1 MPRFA
6 VAVPRVPSLRAG
18 LAWLGGLLL
27 AAAAVVASAQ
37 TPSLTLAT
45 SRSPLSLPIYLADAA
60 GFFAAEGL
68 NVKLLDCVGGH
79 RCLKLVLDG
88 QADAGTAGDTP
99 IVFNSF
105 QTNDFVV
112 IATLSST
119 VDDLKLYART
129 DARVSRARDLAG
141 RKVGAVVGAASQF
154 FLDSFL
160 MFHGVDPRSVQVVP
174 MQPEGMFEALQSRQ
188 VDAVAVWE
196 PYGYRIARGMKD
208 AVVAMPNV
216 GVYTATF
223 NLVAQRRMVGGRDA
237 DLVRLL
243 SALAKSEALI
253 RQDPERAKAVLR
265 ERLATDDDFV
275 RWVWPGIT
283 YRLSLDQTLLKTL
296 ESEARWAL
304 REGHVTGRSA
314 PNFLPFLH
322 RAPLLQVMPAAVGI
336 SR

>member
-1 MPRFA
+1 MPFFA
-6 VAVPRVPSLRAG
+6 AVRPRRLRA
-18 LAWLGGLLL
+18 LVAWLGGLMLI
-27 AAAAVVASAQ
+27 ATSMVATAQ
-37 TPSLTLAT
+37 APALTLAT

-60 GFFAAEGL
+60 GLFAAEGL
-68 NVKLLDCVGGH
+68 QVKLLDCVGGH
-79 RCLKLVLDG
+79 RCMKLVIDG
-88 QADAGTAGDTP
+88 QAEAGTAGDTP
-99 IVFNSF
+99 IMFNSF

-119 VDDLKLYART
+119 LDDLKLYVRK
-129 DARVSRARDLAG
+129 DAGVGRARDLAG

-160 MFHGVDPRSVQVVP
+160 MFHGVDPRSVQIVP
-174 MQPEGMFEALQSRQ
+174 MQPEGMLDALQSRQ

-196 PYGYRIARGMKD
+196 PYGYRIARTMKE

-216 GVYTATF
+216 GVYTGTF
-223 NLVAQRRMVGGRDA
+223 NLVVNRRLAGPRDA

-243 SALAKSEALI
+243 SALAKAEAMI

-265 ERLATDDDFV
+265 ERLLTDDDFV